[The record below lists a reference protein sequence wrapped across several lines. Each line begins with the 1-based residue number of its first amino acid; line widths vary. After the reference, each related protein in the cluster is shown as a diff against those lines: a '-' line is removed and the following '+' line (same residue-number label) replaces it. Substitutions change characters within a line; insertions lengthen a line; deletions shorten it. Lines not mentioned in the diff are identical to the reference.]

1 MLSTGPR
8 LNFKLL
14 TPTLVV
20 LAFVVGTLFKFL
32 VPLSPGRYVV
42 LLLNLVG
49 TVLLAS
55 AIEPQI
61 PLNGDGGW
69 WDSLKW
75 AVRQFP
81 EFGSPPRFDF
91 LRFYVG
97 LILLLVGIVVS
108 ATLSET

>member
-1 MLSTGPR
+1 MLFTGPK
-8 LNFKLL
+8 LNFKWL

-20 LAFVVGTLFKFL
+20 LAVLAGTVLKFF
-32 VPLSPGRYVV
+32 VPLSNGRYVV

-55 AIEPQI
+55 AFEPQI
-61 PLNGDGGW
+61 PLHGDGGW

-75 AVRQFP
+75 SVREFP
-81 EFGSPPRFDF
+81 KYGAPPTFDF

-97 LILLLVGIVVS
+97 LFLLLIGIVVS
-108 ATLSET
+108 AMLS